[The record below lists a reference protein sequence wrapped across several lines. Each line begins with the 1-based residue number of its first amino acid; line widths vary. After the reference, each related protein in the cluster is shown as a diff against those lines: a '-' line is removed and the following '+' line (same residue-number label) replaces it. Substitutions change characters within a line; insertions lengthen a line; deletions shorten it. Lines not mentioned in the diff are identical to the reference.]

1 MYKPV
6 YSNRFKKDVQLALK
20 RGKKLDKLAH
30 VIEILCA
37 GRPLPEQYKDHPLAG
52 PYARFRDCHIEP
64 DWILI
69 YRLDDGQLQLVL
81 ARTGTHSDL
90 F

>member
-1 MYKPV
+1 MFKPV

-20 RGKKLDKLAH
+20 RGKRLDKLST
-30 VIEILCA
+30 VIELLCT
-37 GRPLPEQYKDHPLAG
+37 GNPLPGHYKDHPLAG
-52 PYARFRDCHIEP
+52 NYSGFRDCHIEP
-64 DWILI
+64 DWIMI
-69 YRLDDGQLQLVL
+69 YRIENNQLQLLL

>member
-6 YSNRFKKDVQLALK
+6 YSNRFRKDVQLALK
-20 RGKKLDKLAH
+20 RGKRLDKLAR
-30 VIEILCA
+30 VVEILCA
-37 GRPLPEQYKDHPLAG
+37 GKPLPGQCKDHPLAG
-52 PYARFRDCHIEP
+52 TYAGFRDCHIEP

-69 YRLDDGQLQLVL
+69 YRIDGDQLQLIL

>member
-1 MYKPV
+1 MYKSV

-20 RGKKLDKLAH
+20 RGKRLDKLIT
-30 VIEILCA
+30 VVEILCA
-37 GRPLPEQYKDHPLAG
+37 GKPLPGHYKDHPLAG
-52 PYARFRDCHIEP
+52 TYAGFRDCHIEP
-64 DWILI
+64 DWIMI
-69 YRLDDGQLQLVL
+69 YRIENRQLQLVL

>member
-1 MYKPV
+1 MYNLV

-20 RGKKLDKLAH
+20 RGKKLDKLFR

-37 GRPLPEQYKDHPLAG
+37 GKPLPDACKDHPLAG
-52 PYARFRDCHIEP
+52 AYSGFRDCHIES

-69 YRLDDGQLQLVL
+69 YRLDGNQLLLVL
-81 ARTGTHSDL
+81 ARTDTHADL

>member
-1 MYKPV
+1 MYKLV

-20 RGKKLDKLAH
+20 RGKTLDKLTH
-30 VIEILCA
+30 VIEMLCA
-37 GRPLPEQYKDHPLAG
+37 GKPLPRQYQDHPLSGTYAG
-52 PYARFRDCHIEP
+52 FRDCHIEP

-69 YRLDDGQLQLVL
+69 YRIENNQLQLIL